1 MRIVV
6 RDLIG
11 FDDAITA
18 EDGQK
23 VYDLI
28 YPELSAGKP
37 VQLDFAG
44 IEAFASP
51 FFNAAIGQLLRDLEP
66 DDLNRLLKVENIRPV
81 GDQTIRLVI
90 KNAYRYFRD
99 PGYRKALDE
108 VLETM
113 SEGA

>member
-6 RDLIG
+6 KDLIG
-11 FDDAITA
+11 FDDCITA

-28 YPELSAGKP
+28 HPELSAGKP
-37 VQLDFAG
+37 VVVDFAG

-51 FFNAAIGQLLRDLEP
+51 FFNTAIGQLLRDLER
-66 DDLNRLLKVENIRPV
+66 DELNRLLKVENIRPV
-81 GDQTIRLVI
+81 GDQTVRLVI
-90 KNAYRYFRD
+90 KNAYRYYRD
-99 PGYRKALDE
+99 PDYRKALDE
-108 VLETM
+108 VLESM